1 MKSLPVFALPEVEN
15 DLRDAMAHYSSWRS
29 DGEEHVRQMYN
40 ETVGWIDW
48 NPEGFPKKYGVVRRA
63 ILKRAYYIVYF
74 VIEAD
79 RSLVIAVLDGRRKP
93 SEIRAILE
101 GRNGPTQSV
110 QPMPG
115 SVTPR
120 AIE

>member
-1 MKSLPVFALPEVEN
+1 
-15 DLRDAMAHYSSWRS
+15 
-29 DGEEHVRQMYN
+29 MYN